1 MKKVLSIL
9 LAALLVCA
17 ALGCFAEAAQPTY
30 KIGFFVKDTT
40 NSFWRYV
47 VNGAMIAGE
56 ELGAQ
61 IIEYTPVQ
69 ASNVEEQI
77 NLIEDAITAGVDA
90 VCIVA
95 VDSGAVVPA
104 LQKAMDAGIPVV
116 TFNSRVNL
124 EGIKC
129 FCGVENYEGY
139 CMVAEKVCE
148 DLGYKGNVVIIEGVA
163 AGYANIERVR
173 AAKDVC
179 AKYEGI
185 TVLDDQIGDNK
196 RDQAMSVMEN
206 LLQTYGDKINAV
218 LAHNDNTGIG
228 ALQAIIDYGL
238 EGQVI
243 VAGFD
248 GTVEGINSILNGG
261 LTYSLDQSP
270 YQQGA
275 FAVRAAIDVLNG
287 KEIDFEIPTGGT
299 LITAENGQQ
308 ILDEF
313 YSTN

>member
-1 MKKVLSIL
+1 MKKTLSLIALALVLT
-9 LAALLVCA
+9 LVFGACA
-17 ALGCFAEAAQPTY
+17 FAQPTY
-30 KIGFFVKDTT
+30 RIGFFVKDTT

-47 VNGAMIAGE
+47 VNGASIEAA
-56 ELGAQ
+56 ELGVEL
-61 IIEYTPVQ
+61 IEYTPVE

-77 NLIEDAITAGVDA
+77 NLIEDAITADLDA
-90 VCIVA
+90 ICIVA
-95 VDSGAVVPA
+95 VDSNAVIPA
-104 LQKAMDAGIPVV
+104 LQKAMDAGIPVI
-116 TFNSRVNL
+116 TFNSRVAL
-124 EGIKC
+124 DGIKC
-129 FCGVENYEGY
+129 FCGVENYDGY
-139 CMVAEKVCE
+139 ALMVEQVLK
-148 DLGYKGNVVIIEGVA
+148 DMDYKGNVVIIEGVA

-179 AKYEGI
+179 AKYEGVTI
-185 TVLDDQIGDNK
+185 LDDQIGDNK

-206 LLQTYGDKINAV
+206 LLQTYGDEIDAV
-218 LAHNDNTGIG
+218 FAHNDNTGIG

-238 EGQVI
+238 EDSII

-275 FAVRAAIDVLNG
+275 FAVKAAVDVLNG
-287 KEIDFEIPTGGT
+287 KEIEFEIPTGGV
-299 LITAENGQQ
+299 LISKENAQS

-313 YSTN
+313 YSTK